1 MQDFDERDQ
10 YEFFRWS
17 VIQDVVDLFMLE
29 GRDSIMADVAEEV
42 VKRLNKGIEPA
53 SEAIE

>member
-17 VIQDVVDLFMLE
+17 VIQDVVDLVMLE
-29 GRDSIMADVAEEV
+29 GRDKIMAEVADEV
-42 VKRLNKGIEPA
+42 VRRLTKGIEP
-53 SEAIE
+53 SGDVI

>member
-42 VKRLNKGIEPA
+42 VRRLNKGVQPSSDGVA
-53 SEAIE
+53 

>member
-1 MQDFDERDQ
+1 VQEYDDTCK

-29 GRDSIMADVAEEV
+29 GRDKIMADVAEEV
-42 VKRLNKGIEPA
+42 VRRLSKGEHPQGDFV
-53 SEAIE
+53 E

>member
-1 MQDFDERDQ
+1 MEELDPGMQ

-29 GRDSIMADVAEEV
+29 GRDKIMAEVAEEV
-42 VKRLNKGIEPA
+42 VRRLNNGQNPA
-53 SEAIE
+53 GDVQ

>member
-42 VKRLNKGIEPA
+42 VKRLNKGQVPA

>member
-17 VIQDVVDLFMLE
+17 VIQDVVDLFMIE
-29 GRDSIMADVAEEV
+29 GRDKIMAEVAEEV
-42 VKRLNKGIEPA
+42 VRRLNKGQMPAGDIE
-53 SEAIE
+53 

>member
-17 VIQDVVDLFMLE
+17 VIQDIVDLFMLE

-42 VKRLNKGIEPA
+42 VKRLNKGQEPA
-53 SEAIE
+53 AEAVE

>member
-29 GRDSIMADVAEEV
+29 GRDSIMADVAEEGV
-42 VKRLNKGIEPA
+42 RRLNKGVQPSSDGVA
-53 SEAIE
+53 

>member
-1 MQDFDERDQ
+1 MEDFNERDQ

-29 GRDSIMADVAEEV
+29 GRDAIMAEVAEEV
-42 VKRLNKGIEPA
+42 VRRLNKGQIPVVENL
-53 SEAIE
+53 E

>member
-42 VKRLNKGIEPA
+42 VKRLNNGIEPA

>member
-29 GRDSIMADVAEEV
+29 GRDKIMADVAEEV
-42 VKRLNKGIEPA
+42 VRRLNKGQEAAQEP
-53 SEAIE
+53 I